1 MQLVTL
7 SYSKLPRER
16 SYRGMEHPQDGV
28 KLGLYVQ
35 IAFFDGSLEFRLERT
50 QLFQNGK
57 DDKHRSEIVATYA
70 FFST

>member
-1 MQLVTL
+1 
-7 SYSKLPRER
+7 
-16 SYRGMEHPQDGV
+16 MEHPQDGV

-35 IAFFDGSLEFRLERT
+35 IAFFYGSLEFRLERT